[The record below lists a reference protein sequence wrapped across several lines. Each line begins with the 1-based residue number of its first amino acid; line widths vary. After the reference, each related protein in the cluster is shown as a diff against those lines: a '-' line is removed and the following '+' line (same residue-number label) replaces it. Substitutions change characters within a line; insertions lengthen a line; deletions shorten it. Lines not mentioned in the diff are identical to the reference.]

1 MAGRVAR
8 KCVRDSTSPFLRPRF
23 SSRWEDLYVLPYMI
37 RYFLV
42 HVDTL
47 PRFSSLF
54 QPYSLSP
61 VPSRFPCPRF
71 LFLFFLPS
79 TILKYLKIY

>member
-54 QPYSLSP
+54 TLTCAITFSLS
-61 VPSRFPCPRF
+61 SFPF
-71 LFLFFLPS
+71 FVLFALYN
-79 TILKYLKIY
+79 I